1 MLSGTVVYV
10 RWMRHLFDVNE
21 SFDNIIILYRQ
32 LSYHIISLHEI
43 SKYFEETISTAY
55 AVAPAVAVVAAFVYP
70 VPVLAAADSLAL
82 NLIH

>member
-1 MLSGTVVYV
+1 
-10 RWMRHLFDVNE
+10 LFDVNE
-21 SFDNIIILYRQ
+21 SFDNIIILYKQ

-43 SKYFEETISTAY
+43 CNFFEETISTAC
-55 AVAPAVAVVAAFVYP
+55 AVAPAVAVAVAAAFVYP

>member
-1 MLSGTVVYV
+1 MTSTSRSITL
-10 RWMRHLFDVNE
+10 LF
-21 SFDNIIILYRQ
+21 FIDN
-32 LSYHIISLHEI
+32 YHVISLHEI
-43 SKYFEETISTAY
+43 CNYFEETISTAC